1 MAISGRYIPSILF
14 LSRLTTNGD
23 VCLVMISRGF
33 GYLLALSRAFTVW
46 IIFDLDVSDDIVG
59 RQMMK
64 RAIQILSE
72 I

>member
-1 MAISGRYIPSILF
+1 
-14 LSRLTTNGD
+14 
-23 VCLVMISRGF
+23 
-33 GYLLALSRAFTVW
+33 LALSRAFTVW
-46 IIFDLDVSDDIVG
+46 IIFDLDVSDDIFG